1 MNYINAKS
9 NTYPFVEVVI
19 YSENV
24 RRSICAVNQS
34 RFSRQEYG
42 YGPRR
47 CYTDTGHEDG
57 YLDES
62 TLVDDGSG
70 DF

>member
-1 MNYINAKS
+1 MAHEMQLFTLVQIPIDWCVKWGNRY
-9 NTYPFVEVVI
+9 
-19 YSENV
+19 
-24 RRSICAVNQS
+24 
-34 RFSRQEYG
+34 
-42 YGPRR
+42 
-47 CYTDTGHEDG
+47 TGHEDG

>member
-1 MNYINAKS
+1 MQLFTLVQIPIDWCVKWGNRY
-9 NTYPFVEVVI
+9 TY
-19 YSENV
+19 
-24 RRSICAVNQS
+24 
-34 RFSRQEYG
+34 
-42 YGPRR
+42 
-47 CYTDTGHEDG
+47 TGHEDG

>member
-1 MNYINAKS
+1 MCIRNIVVYACP
-9 NTYPFVEVVI
+9 NTNRLV
-19 YSENV
+19 SENGG
-24 RRSICAVNQS
+24 N
-34 RFSRQEYG
+34 G
-42 YGPRR
+42 
-47 CYTDTGHEDG
+47 YTDTDHEDG